1 MKHSVKIMVTMGLT
15 TMGLAS
21 LGSANRAFA
30 QPLPEGAGKQ
40 LVEAHCSS
48 CHATNR
54 ISSSLGYSQ
63 SDWQALIATMLDLS
77 DNPNQAKITGYLAE
91 HFPPSTQRN
100 PKLPQGEITVD
111 FKEWAVPTLG
121 QRSRDP
127 IEAPDGSIWW
137 AGQWGNIIGRIDP
150 QTGDMRE
157 YTLPAGAKPHSVTH
171 DSQGNIWYTGN
182 KNGTVGMLNP
192 ETGKITEHKMPDP
205 NAKDPHTAIFDSEG
219 VLWFTLQH
227 SNMIGRLDPKTEK
240 IKLVTMPT
248 KNARPYGI
256 KIDKNGTP
264 WVACNGSNCL
274 VKVDPN
280 SMTLREYPLPDN
292 NTTVRRL
299 DIADDGMIW
308 YVNSGRGRL
317 GRFNPQTGEVKEW
330 PSPSGAS
337 SHPYAIAVIG
347 DAVWYNESGMR
358 PDARVRFDRQTEA
371 FQSWPIPTGT
381 GDERIYS
388 GIVRHMRPTRD
399 GNLLIHQSATNRII
413 LVTPQ
418 SH

>member
-1 MKHSVKIMVTMGLT
+1 M
-15 TMGLAS
+15 
-21 LGSANRAFA
+21 GSANTR
-30 QPLPEGAGKQ
+30 
-40 LVEAHCSS
+40 
-48 CHATNR
+48 
-54 ISSSLGYSQ
+54 
-63 SDWQALIATMLDLS
+63 
-77 DNPNQAKITGYLAE
+77 
-91 HFPPSTQRN
+91 
-100 PKLPQGEITVD
+100 
-111 FKEWAVPTLG
+111 

-280 SMTLREYPLPDN
+280 SMT
-292 NTTVRRL
+292 
-299 DIADDGMIW
+299 
-308 YVNSGRGRL
+308 
-317 GRFNPQTGEVKEW
+317 
-330 PSPSGAS
+330 
-337 SHPYAIAVIG
+337 
-347 DAVWYNESGMR
+347 
-358 PDARVRFDRQTEA
+358 
-371 FQSWPIPTGT
+371 PT
-381 GDERIYS
+381 
-388 GIVRHMRPTRD
+388 
-399 GNLLIHQSATNRII
+399 
-413 LVTPQ
+413 
-418 SH
+418 